1 MRYSER
7 VQVISLQHTTT
18 ARYFISQP
26 IHKHMDSLREA
37 RVKSF
42 VHLITTHPQK
52 VHTAANASSSQG
64 YAGLRSTLTVPAM
77 SAVRKAVAEVQDRL
91 LKPPL
96 MRVLEISP
104 SLSLLT
110 VECHFLLGALHFCW
124 EGVKCFYF
132 LQGFFSQRSCCF
144 RLSAEGPASHKGRSN
159 FPDLPDRRRSGLAGS
174 GLLSLPLVES
184 LCQLYNLRE
193 PQLHY
198 FGRFH
203 TE

>member
-96 MRVLEISP
+96 MRVLEISLPP
-104 SLSLLT
+104 SLYSLLSAIFSW
-110 VECHFLLGALHFCW
+110 VHCIFVGRVSSAFIFCKDFFHSGAAVFVCLLKVLRHTSVGAISQTSLI
-124 EGVKCFYF
+124 EGAVV
-132 LQGFFSQRSCCF
+132 LQV
-144 RLSAEGPASHKGRSN
+144 
-159 FPDLPDRRRSGLAGS
+159 AGYCPS
-174 GLLSLPLVES
+174 
-184 LCQLYNLRE
+184 R
-193 PQLHY
+193 
-198 FGRFH
+198 
-203 TE
+203 